1 MDNRNTRGSEWRM
14 WDLHVHTPFTKL
26 NNNYKGDSEAQQ
38 WDLFCKKLEDSDVFA
53 FGITDYFSSENYV
66 KFSDYFKRTFTD
78 SYKTFFPNIEFR
90 IDSKNKKG
98 DHIQIHVLFSNK
110 PNVLNKFNDFF
121 TRLKLVST
129 DDENLTNKYCTK
141 NDLEEITYEKAMVKI
156 DDLKKL
162 LKSDFSSDD
171 YLIVGLATGYGSIR
185 PGTQDERGAEYA
197 KEIDKICDVFFGNP
211 SNVDFYLNK
220 ENSGRKLYKLPPK
233 PVISGCDSHSFDELE
248 NCLGKWVVN
257 EGNNKY
263 ITWIKA
269 DLTFE
274 GLKQII
280 YEPESGERVKIS
292 PVKPD
297 QKDAYKIIS
306 KIRFTNTS
314 NFPEEIKFN
323 RNLCSIIGS
332 RSSGKSALLAYVA
345 HSVDAELAEKMRN
358 GPGEGDEYHWD
369 KIKMSKL
376 EYSIEWSN
384 GQSNEESPGKIVY
397 IPQDYL
403 FTKSKDPEEIKEKIK
418 PVLFKVLPDFKEKYI
433 QAETDIETLNQK
445 IAEHVNDWF
454 NFSEK
459 ASSIDEILK
468 ELGNK
473 VSVEKEKKDTE
484 TKIKILKEKN
494 HLSDGELEQYQKA
507 SANISDIESKIEN
520 ITTQLRK
527 LSNVSEENTYF
538 SEIEITLSPALTNLP
553 KELLDE
559 IQEGLKKIKG
569 GIRDEVNKQV
579 VEYKKS
585 IEKEMINVEGEKK
598 QIREDNKEVMQKYQG
613 NVELEGL
620 VNKINEFNDVLKN
633 IENIETKKKNIQDG
647 FDSCVK
653 KIKLNLDSRMSIIKD
668 LKTNIQSSDQSS
680 LGDIQF
686 GVEFGVENKLN
697 EITQKINIRSNTDF
711 VENRQLKL
719 DDIREKIDLFL
730 SAVYSEQQKVTAG
743 NDKRKV
749 ASDILLLTEEI
760 LFTAEMEGDK
770 IGGFSEPTMTAGKRA
785 LFALKLIL
793 AESEDT
799 WPLLIDQPEDDLDSR
814 SIYNDVVPFL
824 KKKKKERQI
833 IMVSH
838 NANLVIGAD
847 SEQIIVANR
856 HGTDRENADSKQF
869 NYLMGSLEF
878 SKIKDEGC
886 EDTLLSQGIREHS
899 CEILDGGKPAF
910 EQRKN
915 KYNI

>member
-1 MDNRNTRGSEWRM
+1 MDNRNARGSEWRK

-26 NNNYKGDSEAQQ
+26 NNKYKGESEAQQ

-53 FGITDYFSSENYV
+53 FGITDYFSVENY
-66 KFSDYFKRTFTD
+66 FEFADHFKRIYPD
-78 SYKTFFPNIEFR
+78 SCKTFFPNIEFR
-90 IDSKNKKG
+90 IDSKNKDG

-110 PNVLNKFNDFF
+110 SNVLDKFNGFF

-129 DDENLTNKYCTK
+129 DDENLTNKYCSK
-141 NDLEEITYEKAMVKI
+141 NDLEDISYEKAMVKI
-156 DDLKKL
+156 DDLKKQ

-171 YLIVGLATGYGSIR
+171 YLIVGIATGYGSIR
-185 PGTQDERGAEYA
+185 PGTLDGRGAEYA

-211 SNVDFYLNK
+211 RNVDFYLNK
-220 ENSGRKLYKLPPK
+220 ENSGRKQYKLPPK
-233 PVISGCDSHSFDELE
+233 PVISGCDSHSFDELD
-248 NCLGKWVVN
+248 NGLGKWVVK

-292 PVKPD
+292 HVKPD
-297 QKDAYKIIS
+297 QKDAYKVIS

-314 NFPEEIKFN
+314 DFPEEIIFN

-345 HSVDAELAEKMRN
+345 HSGDAELTEKMIN

-369 KIKMSKL
+369 KIEKSKL
-376 EYSIEWSN
+376 EYSIEWGN

-418 PVLFKVLPDFKEKYI
+418 PVLFKILPDFKEKYI
-433 QAETDIETLNQK
+433 QAEIDIEILNQK
-445 IAEHVNDWF
+445 IEELVDDWF
-454 NFSEK
+454 NFFDK
-459 ASSIDEILK
+459 ASTLDEILK
-468 ELGNK
+468 DLGNK
-473 VSVEKEKKDTE
+473 VSIEKEKEETE
-484 TKIKILKEKN
+484 TKIKILKEKKQ
-494 HLSDGELEQYQKA
+494 LSNEELEQYQKA
-507 SANISDIESKIEN
+507 SAEISDIESKIET
-520 ITTQLRK
+520 ITTELRI

-538 SEIEITLSPALTNLP
+538 NEIEITLSPALTNLP
-553 KELLDE
+553 KELRDE
-559 IQEGLKKIKG
+559 IQEGLKKTKG
-569 GIRDEVNKQV
+569 GIRDVVNKQV

-585 IEKEMINVEGEKK
+585 MEKEMIDIEGKKK
-598 QIREDNKEVMQKYQG
+598 QIREDNKEVMQKYKG

-633 IENIETKKKNIQDG
+633 IENIDTEKKNIQDES
-647 FDSCVK
+647 DSCVN
-653 KIKLNLDSRMSIIKD
+653 KIKLNLDDRTSIIKG
-668 LKTNIQSSDQSS
+668 LETNIQNADQSS

-686 GVEFGVENKLN
+686 GVEFGIENRLN
-697 EITQKINIRSNTDF
+697 EITQKFNIRSNTDF
-711 VENRQLKL
+711 VENRHLNI
-719 DDIREKIDLFL
+719 DDIRRKTGEFL
-730 SAVYSEQQKVTAG
+730 LAVYSEQQKVIAG
-743 NDKRKV
+743 YDKKKV
-749 ASDILLLTEEI
+749 ASDTLSLTEEI

-814 SIYNDVVPFL
+814 SIYDDVVPFL
-824 KKKKKERQI
+824 KQKKKERQI
-833 IMVSH
+833 ILVSH

-847 SEQIIVANR
+847 SEQVIVANR
-856 HGTDRENADSKQF
+856 HGTDRKNANAKQF
-869 NYLMGSLEF
+869 NYLTSSLEF
-878 SKIKDEGC
+878 SKIRDKDC
-886 EDTLLSQGIREHS
+886 KDTLLSQGIREHS
-899 CEILDGGKPAF
+899 CDILDGGKNAF
-910 EQRKN
+910 ELRKN
-915 KYNI
+915 KYNL

>member
-1 MDNRNTRGSEWRM
+1 MDNRNARGSEWRK
-14 WDLHVHTPFTKL
+14 WDLHIHTPFTKL
-26 NNNYKGDSEAQQ
+26 NNKYKGKSETQQ
-38 WDLFCKKLEDSDVFA
+38 WNLFCKKLEDSDVFA
-53 FGITDYFSSENYV
+53 FGITDYFSAENYF
-66 KFSDYFKRTFTD
+66 KFLDHFKRTCPY
-78 SYKTFFPNIEFR
+78 SCKTFFPNIEFR
-90 IDSKNKKG
+90 IDSKNKEG

-110 PNVLNKFNDFF
+110 SNVLDQFSGFF

-156 DDLKKL
+156 DDLKKQ

-185 PGTQDERGAEYA
+185 PGIRDGRGAEYA
-197 KEIDKICDVFFGNP
+197 KEIDKICDAFFGNP

-220 ENSGRKLYKLPPK
+220 DDSGRKQHKLPPK

-248 NCLGKWVVN
+248 NGLGKWVVN

-280 YEPESGERVKIS
+280 YEPESGERVKIGQ
-292 PVKPD
+292 VKPD
-297 QKDAYKIIS
+297 QKDAYKVIS
-306 KIRFTNTS
+306 KIRFSNTS
-314 NFPEEIKFN
+314 DFPEEIKFN

-345 HSVDAELAEKMRN
+345 HSGDAELTEKMIN

-369 KIKMSKL
+369 KIEKSKL

-403 FTKSKDPEEIKEKIK
+403 FTKSKDPEEIKAKIK

-433 QAETDIETLNQK
+433 QAEIDIETLNQK
-445 IAEHVNDWF
+445 IEEQVDDWF
-454 NFSEK
+454 NFSDK
-459 ASSIDEILK
+459 ASSLDEILK
-468 ELGNK
+468 DLGNK
-473 VSVEKEKKDTE
+473 ISIEKEKEDTE
-484 TKIKILKEKN
+484 TKIKNLKEKN
-494 HLSDGELEQYQKA
+494 QLSDEELEQYQKV
-507 SANISDIESKIEN
+507 SADISDIESKIEN
-520 ITTQLRK
+520 ITTELRK

-538 SEIEITLSPALTNLP
+538 SEIGITLSPALTNLP
-553 KELLDE
+553 NELQDK
-559 IQEGLKKIKG
+559 IQEALEKIKG
-569 GIRDEVNKQV
+569 GIRDKVNKQV

-585 IEKEMINVEGEKK
+585 IEKEMINVEGIKK

-620 VNKINEFNDVLKN
+620 VNKINEFNDILKN
-633 IENIETKKKNIQDG
+633 IENIETEKKNIQDG
-647 FDSCVK
+647 FDLCVK
-653 KIKLNLDSRMSIIKD
+653 KIKLNMGGRASIIKD
-668 LKTNIQSSDQSS
+668 LETNIQSADQSS
-680 LGDIQF
+680 LGDIRF
-686 GVEFGVENKLN
+686 GVEFGVGNRLN
-697 EITQKINIRSNTDF
+697 EITQKFNIRSNTDF

-719 DDIREKIDLFL
+719 DDIRRKTDLFL

-749 ASDILLLTEEI
+749 ASDTLSLTEEI

-814 SIYNDVVPFL
+814 SIYDDVVPFL
-824 KKKKKERQI
+824 KQKKKERQI

-856 HGTDRENADSKQF
+856 HGNDRVNADAKQF
-869 NYLMGSLEF
+869 NYFTGSLDF
-878 SKIKDEGC
+878 SKIKDEVC
-886 EDTLLSQGIREHS
+886 KDTLLSQGIREHS
-899 CEILDGGKPAF
+899 CEILDGGKNAF
-910 EQRKN
+910 ELRKN
-915 KYNI
+915 KYNM